1 MICYA
6 IKNDKGE
13 YLAIGQDYKHYWT
26 TIDFA
31 FFFRELPSHNPK
43 KEAEDYRDIRY
54 PYCKV
59 VKVEIK
65 EIENDNKN

>member
-6 IKNDKGE
+6 IKNNDGE
-13 YLAIGQDYKHYWT
+13 YLAIGQGYVHYWT

-31 FFFRELPSHNPK
+31 YYFRELQGCNAK
-43 KEAEDYRDIRY
+43 DMAEEYKNSCY
-54 PYCKV
+54 PNCKV

-65 EIENDNKN
+65 EIEE

>member
-6 IKNDKGE
+6 IKNDEGK
-13 YLAIGQDYKHYWT
+13 YLAMRQGYEHYWT

-31 FFFRELPSHNPK
+31 DLFRGVQGHNPK
-43 KEAEDYRDIRY
+43 KSAEAYRDSYY
-54 PYCKV
+54 PDCKV

-65 EIENDNKN
+65 EIEECD

>member
-13 YLAIGQDYKHYWT
+13 YLAIGQGYEHYWT

-31 FFFRELPSHNPK
+31 FFFRELPRHNPK
-43 KEAEDYRDIRY
+43 KAAEDFRDNSY
-54 PYCKV
+54 PDCKV

-65 EIENDNKN
+65 EIEECD